1 MSSLIILT
9 FITIILCGCVCL
21 ISITVFSL
29 IIVDLFTNRTKQEE
43 RITLILTANIFIFI
57 FIYALLTVINCINTV
72 LGEFYGYNFESS
84 WCIFSGYLIA
94 VIVAALFHSFVVQV
108 NINYYQS
115 NKKSCV
121 FFFMI
126 FLEFFSIMSN
136 CLFILHMASIILV
149 LYHCS
154 TYSINYRFCSSV
166 SRACLA

>member
-43 RITLILTANIFIFI
+43 RITLILTANIFIFL
-57 FIYALLTVINCINTV
+57 FIYGLLTVINCINTV

-84 WCIFSGYLIA
+84 WCIFSGYLIT
-94 VIVAALFHSFVVQV
+94 VIIAALFDSFVVQV
-108 NINYYQS
+108 NTNSYQL

-121 FFFMI
+121 LFFNDI
-126 FLEFFSIMSN
+126 SRVFFDYVE
-136 CLFILHMASIILV
+136 LFIHLTHGFNYTGIISLQD
-149 LYHCS
+149 LF
-154 TYSINYRFCSSV
+154 N
-166 SRACLA
+166 